1 MSRACAAAGFT
12 LIEVLL
18 ATVLLAAGLALGFGT
33 LRAATATVERGE
45 AMAARTERMRAV
57 EGFLRRRLAAA
68 QPIAFAPDE
77 DTGGALRFIGE
88 PDRIRFVADLP
99 SYLGRGGPHLHDIA
113 VHDDAGGPALAVTF
127 DMVLAGETI
136 QEDQPRP
143 PEPLVQG
150 LTGLRIR
157 YRGLDEEGLTDWL
170 DAWDSYEQ
178 LPLQVSIEIES
189 DQGGTWPP
197 LVVALPQAASAPEF
211 GSGRASRVAPGARR
225 GLAPGARPGLAPD
238 ARPRPDGPRRN
249 RLRDPWGRR

>member
-1 MSRACAAAGFT
+1 MNRARAAAGFT

-99 SYLGRGGPHLHDIA
+99 SYLGRGGPHLHDLA
-113 VHDDAGGPALAVTF
+113 VHDEGGGSVLAVTF

-136 QEDQPRP
+136 QEDRPRP

-170 DAWDSYEQ
+170 DAWDTYEQ

-189 DQGGTWPP
+189 EQGGAWPP

-225 GLAPGARPGLAPD
+225 GVAPGGRPGVD
-238 ARPRPDGPRRN
+238 RPRRG